1 MDATKPYNFI
11 RFGAMDATKPYTFIR
26 FGALDATKPYKFIA
40 DLPGK
45 VPARRARKFAR
56 WMSPGGGVRDGPS
69 RGPVPVL
76 ALLSSRMVS
85 KEIRG
90 CTLGAYTHF

>member
-11 RFGAMDATKPYTFIR
+11 RFGAMDATKPYKFIK
-26 FGALDATKPYKFIA
+26 FGAMDATKPYKFIA

-56 WMSPGGGVRDGPS
+56 
-69 RGPVPVL
+69 
-76 ALLSSRMVS
+76 
-85 KEIRG
+85 
-90 CTLGAYTHF
+90 